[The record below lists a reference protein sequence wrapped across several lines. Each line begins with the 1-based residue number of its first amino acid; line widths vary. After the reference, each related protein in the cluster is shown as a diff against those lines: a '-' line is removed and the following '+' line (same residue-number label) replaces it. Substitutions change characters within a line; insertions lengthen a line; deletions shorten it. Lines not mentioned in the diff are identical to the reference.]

1 MVRQLCC
8 CSAALSRLLR
18 RRATAAAAAAPPLFG
33 YPCLPACNFSSW
45 RVEV

>member
-1 MVRQLCC
+1 MRQSVLLLCR
-8 CSAALSRLLR
+8 SRLLR
-18 RRATAAAAAAPPLFG
+18 RRATAAAARAAAFG